1 MCFFIVYF
9 FSAIIYTCILSTL
22 CHFDYSKYTV
32 LIYYGFTVF
41 LELILYDVV
50 GFFLFTLTF
59 FKLTFF
65 LLFFW
70 GELVGQRQNWQPLFD
85 NCIDPFYLDYFSY
98 NHVFMNNYALS
109 VKLRKSQRSVH
120 YVFLLLIKL
129 GVLSSSQVCFKIITL
144 FISTHN
150 NCFCLHT

>member
-9 FSAIIYTCILSTL
+9 FSAIYTCILSTL
-22 CHFDYSKYTV
+22 CHSDHSKYTV

-50 GFFLFTLTF
+50 GFFFVYTHIFLINIFFTI
-59 FKLTFF
+59 
-65 LLFFW
+65 FFW
-70 GELVGQRQNWQPLFD
+70 GSWWDRGR
-85 NCIDPFYLDYFSY
+85 IGSRYLIIVLIRFILTTFHI
-98 NHVFMNNYALS
+98 NVFMNNYALS